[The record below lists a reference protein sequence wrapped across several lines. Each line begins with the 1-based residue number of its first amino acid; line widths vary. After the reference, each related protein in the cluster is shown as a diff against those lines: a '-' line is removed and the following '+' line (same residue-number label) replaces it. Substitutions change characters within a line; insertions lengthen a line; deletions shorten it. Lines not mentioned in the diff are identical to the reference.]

1 MQSNQECC
9 AMVHDYAVSV
19 AYYTIM
25 LLLPL
30 SPVLCKIGAGD
41 DAKTAESAPSGSP
54 LWRARRP
61 SSTHTRCDVTR
72 TCKPCGPAFQSSACR
87 SLAAFSVSLQS

>member
-1 MQSNQECC
+1 MQTYQACC

-30 SPVLCKIGAGD
+30 SHLCFVRL
-41 DAKTAESAPSGSP
+41 AEEMTRKPQG
-54 LWRARRP
+54 ARRLVARFGGP
-61 SSTHTRCDVTR
+61 GTHPVHIR
-72 TCKPCGPAFQSSACR
+72 TAM
-87 SLAAFSVSLQS
+87 